1 MATKSKGINLLS
13 SVCGFTLVL
22 LWIILLFRTLRRGV
36 GSENNL
42 MKTTGK
48 SGIFLSSRRR
58 NWCAI
63 HGNYLLWEMIS

>member
-1 MATKSKGINLLS
+1 LS
-13 SVCGFTLVL
+13 RIEPTCSLFILFYE
-22 LWIILLFRTLRRGV
+22 IITRFNIFFSYKFLEGDV